1 MSKLI
6 LWKSE
11 TGSVKVG
18 YDEFVKRYFIR
29 DYTQG
34 FERLISEEAYIHIIQ
49 LMKYEG
55 TAGVIAF
62 MYDKY
67 GIAGKPST
75 YVYTYEID
83 EAVKPNIQMLTY
95 TESFEGDSVY
105 YEENNLL
112 QYASIY
118 KKYRLNETTGELI
131 RVEC

>member
-11 TGSVKVG
+11 TESVKVG
-18 YDEFVKRYFIR
+18 YDALVKRYFVR

-34 FERLISEEAYIHIIQ
+34 FELLISEEAYIDIIQ

-55 TAGVIAF
+55 TAGVIAY

-67 GIAGKPST
+67 GIKGKPST

-83 EAVKPNIQMLTY
+83 EVMNPKIQILTY
-95 TESFEGDSVY
+95 TESFEGDADY

-131 RVEC
+131 RV